1 MRSVREDRRGHHTG
15 IVQGPGRG
23 RNHPDVDFGCA
34 TEEAYPFAILL
45 LKASARHPLRP
56 AIQLFG
62 SDLDCIFYTGQVETD
77 RQLAEW
83 GNTASLPSR
92 AASARSS
99 PPSPKSCG
107 TFRQN
112 GRERAWFAYAALLTT
127 RMRPCA
133 RARFRG
139 PSVIVM
145 STSWPSAVRR
155 RMSRALEKFANRPFN
170 SAETFG

>member
-1 MRSVREDRRGHHTG
+1 
-15 IVQGPGRG
+15 
-23 RNHPDVDFGCA
+23 VDFGCA

-99 PPSPKSCG
+99 PP
-107 TFRQN
+107 
-112 GRERAWFAYAALLTT
+112 
-127 RMRPCA
+127 
-133 RARFRG
+133 
-139 PSVIVM
+139 
-145 STSWPSAVRR
+145 
-155 RMSRALEKFANRPFN
+155 
-170 SAETFG
+170 